1 MTLTQKT
8 RQPIRR
14 CVRDTQLPAR
24 NRYFQSEVS
33 IYTYG
38 ALPAAVLSKTY
49 SGVYQLKY
57 EPA

>member
-8 RQPIRR
+8 RQPIRL
-14 CVRDTQLPAR
+14 CVRDTQLPAG

-38 ALPAAVLSKTY
+38 ALPAAV
-49 SGVYQLKY
+49 V
-57 EPA
+57 EI